1 MDGDSKLSHS
11 LDVEPKVK
19 QMRVELAS
27 LHRELTRNGLVAWTS
42 GNISGLIPGMDYFL
56 IKPSGVSYDDLTPE
70 KMVLCNLEGEVVE
83 GALGSENNAS
93 SDTSAHAYVYRNL
106 EGVGGVVHTH
116 SSYAVAWSAIGEEIP
131 CFVTGMADEFGGP
144 IPMGPFALIGDDS
157 IGKGIVDTL
166 RDHRSRAVLMRNHG
180 PFTIGVTPKDAV
192 KAAVL
197 CEDQA
202 KVAYLARQIGNPI
215 ALAESDLDSLYDRY
229 QNVYGQEG
237 DDRR

>member
-1 MDGDSKLSHS
+1 MHS
-11 LDVEPKVK
+11 LDAEPKVK
-19 QMRVELAS
+19 QMRDELAS

-56 IKPSGVSYDDLTPE
+56 IKPSGVSYEDLTPE
-70 KMVLCNLEGEVVE
+70 KMVLCNLDGEVVE
-83 GALGSENNAS
+83 GSMGSENNAS
-93 SDTSAHAYVYRNL
+93 SDTAAHAYVYRNM

-116 SSYAVAWSAIGEEIP
+116 SPYAVAWAAIGQEIP
-131 CFVTGMADEFGGP
+131 CLVTGMADEFGGP
-144 IPMGPFALIGDDS
+144 IPVGPFALIGDDS
-157 IGKGIVDTL
+157 IGKGIVETL
-166 RDHRSRAVLMRNHG
+166 RNHRSRAVIMKQHG

-202 KVAYLARQIGNPI
+202 KVAHLARQIGDPV
-215 ALAESDLDSLYDRY
+215 ALLESDVDSLYDRY
-229 QNVYGQEG
+229 QNVYGQAG